1 MAMNGGFAVPIPPS
15 LFVLFKEDV
24 VLDDGALISEHL
36 PAAPLVPDARA
47 SCARSAVPATEGDDE
62 EGDGAGPES
71 LLFVVKEL
79 PELAGS
85 TDEELAAKF
94 SALKEAINTSFCS
107 STFVFYWVSEIFLSP
122 RKIPL

>member
-1 MAMNGGFAVPIPPS
+1 MC
-15 LFVLFKEDV
+15 FVTHPLARNV
-24 VLDDGALISEHL
+24 SDDSLISEHL

-47 SCARSAVPATEGDDE
+47 DSAAATTEGDRE

-94 SALKEAINTSFCS
+94 SALKEAINTPFCS
-107 STFVFYWVSEIFLSP
+107 PTFVLLGSEIFLSP

>member
-1 MAMNGGFAVPIPPS
+1 MC
-15 LFVLFKEDV
+15 FVTHPLARNV
-24 VLDDGALISEHL
+24 SDDALISEHL

-47 SCARSAVPATEGDDE
+47 DSAAATTEGDGE
-62 EGDGAGPES
+62 EGDGAGPEG

-94 SALKEAINTSFCS
+94 SALGGDKYTIL
-107 STFVFYWVSEIFLSP
+107 LSNLCFTGCQKYFGAP
-122 RKIPL
+122 VRPPYEFSPANLYIALFFAS

>member
-1 MAMNGGFAVPIPPS
+1 MC
-15 LFVLFKEDV
+15 FVTHPLV
-24 VLDDGALISEHL
+24 RNVSDDALISEHLL

-47 SCARSAVPATEGDDE
+47 DSAAATTEGDGE
-62 EGDGAGPES
+62 EGDGAGPEG

-94 SALKEAINTSFCS
+94 SARKEAINTAVVP
-107 STFVFYWVSEIFLSP
+107 STFVLLGVRNISEP
-122 RKIPL
+122 P

>member
-1 MAMNGGFAVPIPPS
+1 
-15 LFVLFKEDV
+15 
-24 VLDDGALISEHL
+24 LISEHL
-36 PAAPLVPDARA
+36 PAAPSVPDVRA
-47 SCARSAVPATEGDDE
+47 SSAAPATEGDGE

-94 SALKEAINTSFCS
+94 SALGGDKYTILLSNLCFTG
-107 STFVFYWVSEIFLSP
+107 VRNISEP
-122 RKIPL
+122 P

>member
-1 MAMNGGFAVPIPPS
+1 MCVSRYPYSSAARNTS
-15 LFVLFKEDV
+15 
-24 VLDDGALISEHL
+24 DGALISEHL

-47 SCARSAVPATEGDDE
+47 SSASCASSAAPATEGDGE

-85 TDEELAAKF
+85 TGDLR
-94 SALKEAINTSFCS
+94 SRTLG
-107 STFVFYWVSEIFLSP
+107 
-122 RKIPL
+122 